1 MMARG
6 GRHER
11 GDDLPAEGSGRE
23 PVPEPG
29 TGGAATARS
38 SVQRN
43 AWTRLA
49 SAFRP
54 RVKRGHLLPALLCA
68 VLGFAVVVQVRST
81 QDTGLDGLRQT
92 DLVRI
97 LDDVTERADRL
108 RQEAR
113 DLEDTR
119 AAVTAGSGG
128 SLAALQ
134 AAQDRARVL
143 GVLAGT
149 LPATGPGVEITISDP
164 RGDVGSE
171 VLLDTLQELR
181 DAGAEAVELSTLD
194 GAAVRVVA
202 STSFV
207 DPADT
212 GVDGPGV
219 VVDGTL
225 LGSPYRFL
233 VIGEPR
239 TLEAALGI
247 PGGVLDVLRQK
258 DAQGVVTQRDQ
269 VDITSLRAAPSPR
282 YARPAANDDN
292 DK

>member
-1 MMARG
+1 MA
-6 GRHER
+6 
-11 GDDLPAEGSGRE
+11 DDASTTPAEQSAGE
-23 PVPEPG
+23 PS
-29 TGGAATARS
+29 A
-38 SVQRN
+38 VQRN

-54 RVKRGHLLPALLCA
+54 RVKRGHLQPALLCA

-97 LDDVTERADRL
+97 LDDVTERAARL

-119 AAVTAGSGG
+119 TRVTAGSGG

-134 AAQDRARVL
+134 EAQDRARVL

-149 LPATGPGVEITISDP
+149 LPATGPGIELTISDP
-164 RGDVGSE
+164 QGKVGSD

-181 DAGAEAVELSTLD
+181 DAGAEAVELSTID
-194 GAAVRVVA
+194 GPAVRVVA

-207 DPADT
+207 DPGDADSDSA
-212 GVDGPGV
+212 GDPGV
-219 VVDGTL
+219 VVDGTVL
-225 LGSPYRFL
+225 TSPYRFL
-233 VIGEPR
+233 VIGDPR
-239 TLEAALGI
+239 TLAAALDI

-258 DAQGVVTQRDQ
+258 DAQGVVTQRDE

-282 YARPAANDDN
+282 YARPAADGDGGSAQ
-292 DK
+292 

>member
-1 MMARG
+1 MA
-6 GRHER
+6 
-11 GDDLPAEGSGRE
+11 DDPDRPAEQDPSWPRDEHAPEGSGVA
-23 PVPEPG
+23 P
-29 TGGAATARS
+29 A
-38 SVQRN
+38 SVQRT

-81 QDTGLDGLRQT
+81 QETGLEGLRQT

-97 LDDVTERADRL
+97 LDDVSQRAARL
-108 RQEAR
+108 RQESR

-119 AAVTAGSGG
+119 ARISAGSGG

-134 AAQDRARVL
+134 DAQDRARVL

-164 RGDVGSE
+164 HGEVGSE
-171 VLLDTLQELR
+171 VLLDALQELR
-181 DAGAEAVELSTLD
+181 DAGAEAVELSTID
-194 GAAVRVVA
+194 GPAVRIVA

-207 DPADT
+207 DPGDLDPEDADQ
-212 GVDGPGV
+212 PGV
-219 VVDGTL
+219 VVDGTVL
-225 LGSPYRFL
+225 TSPYRFL
-233 VIGEPR
+233 VIGDPR
-239 TLEAALGI
+239 TLAAALDI

-258 DAQGVVTQRDQ
+258 DAQGVVTQRED

-282 YARPAANDDN
+282 YARPAADGGDGS
-292 DK
+292 DQ